1 MAKEV
6 NITNHSKDE
15 YNLYINGL
23 QLGIWSRGE
32 IRHLIEQLDKINS

>member
-1 MAKEV
+1 MDKEV
-6 NITNHSKDE
+6 KITNHSKDE

-32 IRHLIEQLDKINS
+32 IRHLIETLDKVNN

>member
-6 NITNHSKDE
+6 DITNHSKDE

-32 IRHLIEQLDKINS
+32 IRHLIETLDTVNN